1 MAQYEFKTN
10 ADIMRSQYPE
20 IADAFQTLRRKIRE
34 AGPIPAKYRELM
46 MLSAFV
52 ATRID
57 SGFKIHA
64 KIARQEGATKE
75 EVIQAVLIGL
85 SSTQGLSPTVDA
97 LAWVEEAW
105 AKDEVV

>member
-1 MAQYEFKTN
+1 MAQYSFTTN
-10 ADIMRSQYPE
+10 ADIMRSQYPDV
-20 IADAFQTLRRKIRE
+20 ANAFQALRRAIRE
-34 AGPIPAKYRELM
+34 SGPVPAKYRELM

-52 ATRID
+52 ATKID

-85 SSTQGLSPTVDA
+85 SATQGLSPTVDA
-97 LAWVEEAW
+97 LQWVEDAW
-105 AKDEVV
+105 NQDEVV